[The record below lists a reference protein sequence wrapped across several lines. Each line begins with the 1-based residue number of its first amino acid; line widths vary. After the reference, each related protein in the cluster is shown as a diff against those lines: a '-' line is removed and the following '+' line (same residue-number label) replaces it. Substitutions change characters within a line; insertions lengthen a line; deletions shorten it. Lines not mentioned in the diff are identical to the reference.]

1 MVKDNNNKNKSLIN
15 MFEDID
21 KSSKELTLTNTKEA
35 KTRKNRAKI
44 IIAATVGFLALG
56 IGGAYYVSNQKTVD
70 VVRSSNS
77 RSTNLGDSSQE
88 FSYPVELPSY
98 LKSEWKLLSD
108 EDKKSL
114 RDSQDENLFGDLT
127 SGYPS
132 EEGGFTSDKAKIFDD
147 EGFPNIYYTTIT
159 KESIKYNVLSYLNR
173 LINPIYGGWTEFQ
186 YGKEHKSSELN
197 ESIYKDMFSTSF
209 IEKNKNNMPFF
220 TDKEANNYGYEWIE
234 TKDNVYPRFIGIV
247 DGISDIETDDSMN
260 KITVTSSVSLYGNTK
275 KEKITKKYKIIMT
288 LITNDDSENLV
299 IDDIKIEEEK

>member
-77 RSTNLGDSSQE
+77 RSTNLGDYSQE

-197 ESIYKDMFSTSF
+197 ESIYKDMFSSSF

-275 KEKITKKYKIIMT
+275 KEKITKKYKITMT
-288 LITNDDSENLV
+288 LITNDESENLV
-299 IDDIKIEEEK
+299 IDDIKVEEEK

>member
-77 RSTNLGDSSQE
+77 RSTNDYSQE

-234 TKDNVYPRFIGIV
+234 TKDNVYPRFIGTV

-288 LITNDDSENLV
+288 LITNDETENLV
-299 IDDIKIEEEK
+299 IDDIKVEEEK